1 MKKPRLLRDATDAG
15 ATLVTGSH
23 IGHGCRYGATLIP
36 LCQGEQ
42 RMSSEIRVVAVV
54 QGKSGTA
61 DAIEQALLRCVAP
74 SRAETGCLLYTPH
87 RDLDRAERFVF
98 FERWASRAALA
109 EHERTEHFKELV
121 RELAPLVAQPLDMT
135 ILEAL
140 LND

>member
-1 MKKPRLLRDATDAG
+1 
-15 ATLVTGSH
+15 
-23 IGHGCRYGATLIP
+23 
-36 LCQGEQ
+36 
-42 RMSSEIRVVAVV
+42 MSSEIRVVAVV
-54 QGKSGTA
+54 QGKPGTA

-98 FERWASRAALA
+98 FERWASRAALV

-121 RELAPLVAQPLDMT
+121 RELTPLIAQPLDVT

-140 LND
+140 LDD